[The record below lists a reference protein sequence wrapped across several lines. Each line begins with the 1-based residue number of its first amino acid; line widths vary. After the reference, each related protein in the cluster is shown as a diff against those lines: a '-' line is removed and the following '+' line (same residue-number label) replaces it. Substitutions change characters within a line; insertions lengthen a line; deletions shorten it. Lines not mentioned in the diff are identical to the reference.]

1 MDNLVDE
8 LSRLLLEKEVK
19 LVTAESCTGGMVSA
33 AITERAGSSKIFDRG
48 YVTYSNQSKEELLG
62 VPVTILNNYGAVSA
76 QCADSMVLGALEKSN
91 ADVAL
96 SITGIAGPGGGD
108 DKKPVGLVFIGVVV
122 VGREP
127 VVTECHFSGTRSEI
141 RRSACEKALTLLVE
155 TARTI

>member
-8 LSRLLLEKEVK
+8 LSQLLSNAEVK
-19 LVTAESCTGGMVSA
+19 LVTAESCTGGMVST

-91 ADVAL
+91 ADVGL
-96 SITGIAGPGGGD
+96 SITGIAGPDGGD
-108 DKKPVGLVFIGVVV
+108 NNKPVGLVYIGVVV
-122 VGREP
+122 TGREP
-127 VVTECHFSGTRSEI
+127 VVTECHFQGDRAAI